1 MAPDSRMVMATRLD
15 GERQENRMA
24 DTNMATMSPP
34 VLAVYNQKGG
44 AGKSVSTANLAR
56 ALSGDELGRRVLV
69 LELDKQANCSLMLGV
84 NPGDYDNPMTRV
96 FEGAALSECVVTV
109 AERLDLVPADAEL
122 PNVVNSL
129 HSARKREEVL
139 ARQLADELDDYDVVL
154 IDMPPGQD
162 LLAVN
167 GLVLATHVVV
177 PVRMTDANAVNGLID
192 LQVFLAE
199 LAELDWERPIA
210 LVLRIDCKPLT
221 NNFKALNEALL
232 EMGLNVSEHATR
244 HTTLVEQSV
253 TTGQTVVSWQPR
265 SAPALAYRQF
275 ARELDALLA
284 PAAV

>member
-1 MAPDSRMVMATRLD
+1 MTV
-15 GERQENRMA
+15 
-24 DTNMATMSPP
+24 MSPP
-34 VLAVYNQKGG
+34 VLAIYNQKGG

-56 ALSGDELGRRVLV
+56 ALSSRQIGRRVLV

-84 NPGDYDNPMTRV
+84 NPGEYDAPMTRA
-96 FEGAALSECVVTV
+96 FEGAPLADCVVRID
-109 AERLDLVPADAEL
+109 ERLDLVPADANL
-122 PNVVNSL
+122 PDVVNSL
-129 HSARKREEVL
+129 YAMRRREEVL
-139 ARQLADELDDYDVVL
+139 ARQLSDELDDYDVVL

-192 LQVFLAE
+192 LQDFLAE
-199 LAELDWERPIA
+199 LAELEWHRPIA

-232 EMGLNVSEHATR
+232 AMDLNVSEHITR

-253 TTGQTVVSWQPR
+253 TTGQTIVTWQPY
-265 SAPALAYRQF
+265 SAPGLAYMKF
-275 ARELDALLA
+275 AGELDELLLGV
-284 PAAV
+284 AA

>member
-1 MAPDSRMVMATRLD
+1 MGEENVAVMST
-15 GERQENRMA
+15 
-24 DTNMATMSPP
+24 P
-34 VLAVYNQKGG
+34 VLAIYNQKGG

-56 ALSGDELGRRVLV
+56 AFSGRELARRVLV

-84 NPGDYDNPMTRV
+84 NPAEYDAPMTRA
-96 FEGAALSECVVTV
+96 FEGAPLRDCVVHV
-109 AERLDLVPADAEL
+109 DERLDLVPADANL
-122 PNVVNSL
+122 PDVVNSL
-129 HSARKREEVL
+129 YSMRRREEVL
-139 ARQLADELDDYDVVL
+139 ARQLSDELDDYDVVL

-192 LQVFLAE
+192 LQDFLGE
-199 LAELDWERPIA
+199 LAELEWERPIA

-232 EMGLNVSEHATR
+232 EMDLNVSEHSTR

-253 TTGQTVVSWQPR
+253 TTGQTIVTWQPY
-265 SAPALAYRQF
+265 SPPALAYKKF
-275 ARELDALLA
+275 AAELDAELLRVLSA
-284 PAAV
+284 R

>member
-1 MAPDSRMVMATRLD
+1 MEVANVTR
-15 GERQENRMA
+15 
-24 DTNMATMSPP
+24 MSPP

-56 ALSGDELGRRVLV
+56 ALTSADIGRRALV

-84 NPGDYDNPMTRV
+84 NPGEYDAPMTRA
-96 FEGAALSECVVTV
+96 FEGAPLSQCVVAV
-109 AERLDLVPADAEL
+109 DERLDLVPADASL
-122 PNVVNSL
+122 PDVVNSL
-129 HSARKREEVL
+129 YSMRRREEVL
-139 ARQLADELDDYDVVL
+139 ARQLSDELSAYDIVL

-192 LQVFLAE
+192 LQDFLAE
-199 LAELDWERPIA
+199 LAELEWERPIA

-221 NNFKALNEALL
+221 NNFKALNDALL
-232 EMGLNVSEHATR
+232 DMNLNVSEHTTR

-253 TTGQTVVSWQPR
+253 TTGQTIVTWQPQ
-265 SAPALAYRQF
+265 SAPAIAYMQF
-275 ARELDALLA
+275 AHELVELLG
-284 PAAV
+284 AVTA

>member
-1 MAPDSRMVMATRLD
+1 M
-15 GERQENRMA
+15 MA
-24 DTNMATMSPP
+24 DTNMATMRPP

-56 ALSGDELGRRVLV
+56 ALSSDELGRRVLV

-96 FEGAALSECVVTV
+96 FEGAPLSDCVVRV
-109 AERLDLVPADAEL
+109 DERLDLVPADAEL
-122 PNVVNSL
+122 PNVDTSL

-139 ARQLADELDDYDVVL
+139 ARQLADELDDYAIVL

-192 LQVFLAE
+192 LQIFLAE

-221 NNFKALNEALL
+221 NNFKALNEALM
-232 EMGLNVSEHATR
+232 EMGLNVSEHTTR

-253 TTGQTVVSWQPR
+253 TTGQTVVSWQPQ

-275 ARELDALLA
+275 AGELDALLT

>member
-1 MAPDSRMVMATRLD
+1 
-15 GERQENRMA
+15 
-24 DTNMATMSPP
+24 MSPA

-56 ALSGDELGRRVLV
+56 ALSGRELARRVLV

-84 NPGDYDNPMTRV
+84 NPGDHDAPMTRL
-96 FEGAALSECVVTV
+96 FEGADLADCIVEVDD
-109 AERLDLVPADAEL
+109 RLDLVPADAGL
-122 PNVVNSL
+122 PDVVNSL
-129 HSARKREEVL
+129 HSMRKREEVL
-139 ARQLADELDDYDVVL
+139 ARQLSEELHLYDVVL
-154 IDMPPGQD
+154 LDMPPGQD

-192 LQVFLAE
+192 LQHFLAE

-221 NNFKALNEALL
+221 NNYKALNEALL
-232 EMGLNVSEHATR
+232 DMGLNVSEHLTR

-253 TTGQTVVSWQPR
+253 TTGQTIVTWQPY
-265 SAPALAYRQF
+265 SAPALAYLQF
-275 ARELDALLA
+275 ARELDALLLEV
-284 PAAV
+284 AV

>member
-1 MAPDSRMVMATRLD
+1 MA
-15 GERQENRMA
+15 G
-24 DTNMATMSPP
+24 TNMASMRPP

-56 ALSGDELGRRVLV
+56 ALSSDELGRRVLV

-96 FEGAALSECVVTV
+96 FEGAAL
-109 AERLDLVPADAEL
+109 R
-122 PNVVNSL
+122 
-129 HSARKREEVL
+129 
-139 ARQLADELDDYDVVL
+139 
-154 IDMPPGQD
+154 
-162 LLAVN
+162 N

-199 LAELDWERPIA
+199 LAQLDWERPIA

-221 NNFKALNEALL
+221 NNFKALNEALM
-232 EMGLNVSEHATR
+232 EMGLNVSEHTTR

-253 TTGQTVVSWQPR
+253 TTGQTLVTWQPQ
-265 SAPALAYRQF
+265 SAPALAYTQF
-275 ARELDALLA
+275 ARELDALLTL
-284 PAAV
+284 AAV